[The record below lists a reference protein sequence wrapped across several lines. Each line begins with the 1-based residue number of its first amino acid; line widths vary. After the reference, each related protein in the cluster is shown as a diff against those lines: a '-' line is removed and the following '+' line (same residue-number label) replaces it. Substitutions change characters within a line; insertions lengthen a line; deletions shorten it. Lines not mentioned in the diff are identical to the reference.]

1 MEEAVAA
8 GDYLRADT
16 LEELAEKMGVP
27 AGALKETVKRY
38 NGWCKAGEDKDFGV
52 PARFLSSV
60 TKPPYYA
67 GKVSAWLLNVGY
79 GVHVNADSQVLT
91 ESDEPIGGLFA
102 VGNMQGDFFANSY
115 PVTCPGSNH
124 GRAVL
129 FGHLVGG
136 ALAKGKTLSGK
147 EAG

>member
-1 MEEAVAA
+1 M
-8 GDYLRADT
+8 
-16 LEELAEKMGVP
+16 
-27 AGALKETVKRY
+27 
-38 NGWCKAGEDKDFGV
+38 
-52 PARFLSSV
+52 

-91 ESDEPIGGLFA
+91 EADEPIGGLFA

-147 EAG
+147 DAG